1 MRLSGQFV
9 QSKIQINGQEAYE
22 NLLVEIILI
31 FPLQISKHLNIDSF
45 RRVIAH
51 IDGRNRVTQNKL
63 E

>member
-9 QSKIQINGQEAYE
+9 QSKMQINGQEAYE

-45 RRVIAH
+45 RRVIATRKH
-51 IDGRNRVTQNKL
+51 T
-63 E
+63 